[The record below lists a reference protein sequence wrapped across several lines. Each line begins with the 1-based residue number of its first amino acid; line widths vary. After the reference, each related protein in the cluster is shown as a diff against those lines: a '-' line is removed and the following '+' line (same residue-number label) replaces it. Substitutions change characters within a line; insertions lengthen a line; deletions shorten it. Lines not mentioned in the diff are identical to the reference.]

1 MRKTFSSQLPY
12 PFRQPVQCHRHHP
25 PLEDFADQSRRP
37 RIAPGPFLDRV
48 DPQVGHAGTLDP
60 LATGLLIIVTGSFTK
75 KAEELQTLDKEYTGT
90 ITLGGITPSYDAET
104 EITETFSLENITEEK
119 IIAAKEKF
127 TGTIEQVPPI
137 YSSVKV
143 DGRRAYS
150 YARAG
155 EELIIKS
162 RNITIYSFEITSIE
176 LPLVHFK
183 VSCSKGTYIRS
194 LAHDLGKELG
204 CGGYLSSLR
213 RTRVG
218 HFKIEDAISIDQ
230 FMESITS

>member
-1 MRKTFSSQLPY
+1 MYTAKQFIEGTYLLIDKPMQWTSFDVIGKIRG
-12 PFRQPVQCHRHHP
+12 
-25 PLEDFADQSRRP
+25 PLQRFCNQKK
-37 RIAPGPFLDRV
+37 LK
-48 DPQVGHAGTLDP
+48 VGHAGTLDP

-104 EITETFSLENITEEK
+104 EITQTFSLENITEEK

-155 EELIIKS
+155 EELVIKS
-162 RNITIYSFEITSIE
+162 RNITIYSFEITGIE
-176 LPLVHFK
+176 LPQVHFK
-183 VSCSKGTYIRS
+183 VRCSKGTYIRS

-218 HFKIEDAISIDQ
+218 HFKIEDAISIEQ
-230 FMESITS
+230 FMESIRPVV

>member
-1 MRKTFSSQLPY
+1 MYTAKQFIEGTYLLIDKPMQWTSFDVIGKIRG
-12 PFRQPVQCHRHHP
+12 
-25 PLEDFADQSRRP
+25 PLQKYCNQKK
-37 RIAPGPFLDRV
+37 LK
-48 DPQVGHAGTLDP
+48 VGHAGTLDP
-60 LATGLLIIVTGSFTK
+60 LATGLLIIVTGNFTK

-119 IIAAKEKF
+119 ILAAKEKF

-155 EELIIKS
+155 ETLVIKS
-162 RNITIYSFEITSIE
+162 RNITIYSFEITGIE
-176 LPLVHFK
+176 LPHVHFK

-218 HFKIEDAISIDQ
+218 HFNIEDAVSIDQ
-230 FMESITS
+230 FMESIKPVV

>member
-1 MRKTFSSQLPY
+1 MYTAKQFMEGTYLLIDKPIQWTSFDVIGKIR
-12 PFRQPVQCHRHHP
+12 
-25 PLEDFADQSRRP
+25 
-37 RIAPGPFLDRV
+37 GPIQKFCNLKKLK
-48 DPQVGHAGTLDP
+48 VGHAGTLDP

-119 IIAAKEKF
+119 IIAAKQKF
-127 TGTIEQVPPI
+127 TGVIEQVPPI

-155 EELIIKS
+155 ETLVIKS
-162 RNITIYSFEITSIE
+162 RNITIYSFEITEIT

-218 HFKIEDAISIDQ
+218 HFNIENAITIES
-230 FMESITS
+230 FLESIKPVM